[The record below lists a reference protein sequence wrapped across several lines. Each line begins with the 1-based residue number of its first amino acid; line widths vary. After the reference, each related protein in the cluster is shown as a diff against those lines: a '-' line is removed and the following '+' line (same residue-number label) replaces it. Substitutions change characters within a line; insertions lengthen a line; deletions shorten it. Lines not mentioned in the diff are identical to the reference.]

1 LGVGFLES
9 LAEPLRFLQFAGQQ
23 DLLSAI
29 LSLVW
34 IAFMMLFLFYPT
46 FSQKLQLSY
55 ILRDLER
62 RLYKIKQIREEV
74 RRKTLETLKRYSE
87 GGAKVDEELDK
98 MLLSFA
104 ITPESMDPYGIVYK
118 LEHIVNTWEDTF
130 EENVRSLCSKADRER
145 VKTLTNLVEVARG
158 IDYLYR
164 LIRHYYLLGKKTSN
178 IYIVLQVQML
188 MPQLMEIAEAYRQ
201 ACYAFMQGQ
210 PVGDGVGV
218 LAAAKLVEG
227 VEKKTY
233 EVAKD
238 TIVHETMLDGRKVY
252 VLRAA
257 GPGGA
262 VGKPADGI
270 MKIIEAEKDKVKAIV
285 MIDAALKLEGE
296 DTGKV
301 VEGIGAAIGGI
312 GVDKFKIEEMAKK
325 LKIPLYAFV
334 IYQSIGEAIT
344 PMRESIAKA
353 ADEVAEKVKN
363 LIKSRIE
370 EGFSVIVAGIGNT
383 VGIGVS

>member
-1 LGVGFLES
+1 LVFSGDPPGMLNLLQIGAGRQDIFSVLLNIIWLLFIIIFFL
-9 LAEPLRFLQFAGQQ
+9 
-23 DLLSAI
+23 
-29 LSLVW
+29 
-34 IAFMMLFLFYPT
+34 YPS

-62 RLYKIKQIREEV
+62 KLYRIKLIRDEV
-74 RRKTLETLKRYSE
+74 RRKTLDSLKKYSE
-87 GGAKVDEELDK
+87 EGVEVDRELDRL
-98 MLLSFA
+98 LLSFA
-104 ITPESMDPYGIVYK
+104 IQPESMDPYGIVYK
-118 LEHIVNTWEDTF
+118 LEHIMNTWEDTF
-130 EENVRSLCSKADRER
+130 EENVRMLCSKADRER

-164 LIRHYYLLGKKTSN
+164 VIRHYYLLGRKTSN

-227 VEKKTY
+227 LEKKTY

-238 TIVHETMLDGRKVY
+238 TIVHETVIDGRRVF

-270 MKIIEAEKDKVKAIV
+270 LKIIESEKDRVKAIV
-285 MIDAALKLEGE
+285 MIDAGLKLEGE
-296 DTGKV
+296 ETGKI
-301 VEGIGAAIGGI
+301 VEGIGAAIGGT
-312 GVDKFKIEEMAKK
+312 GVDKFKIEEIAKK
-325 LKIPLYAFV
+325 QKIPLYAFI

-353 ADEVAEKVKN
+353 ADEVAEKVRK
-363 LIKSRIE
+363 LISDKIE

-383 VGIGVS
+383 VGIGIS